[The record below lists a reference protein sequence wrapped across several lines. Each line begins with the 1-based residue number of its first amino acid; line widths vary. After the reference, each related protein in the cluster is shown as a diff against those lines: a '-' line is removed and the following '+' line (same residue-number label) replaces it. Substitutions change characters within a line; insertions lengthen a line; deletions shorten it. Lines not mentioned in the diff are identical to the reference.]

1 MKAEWC
7 KISLFFLFVVA
18 FIGTLLRLVAYVP
31 IPFKYTNFVHAHSH
45 TAFQGWVYLTMFL
58 LLANTF
64 LTDRQIEKKRYLLQ
78 FKLTIFIIFGVL
90 VSFSLQGYG
99 LYSIIFQPYTNCL
112 TIGLF
117 IAF

>member
-45 TAFQGWVYLTMFL
+45 TAFQVWFYLTMFL
-58 LLANTF
+58 LFANTF
-64 LTDRQIEKKRYLLQ
+64 VTYRKIEKKKYDRARQITIYENLNNGDPLRHTMQ
-78 FKLTIFIIFGVL
+78 KIYKLPFAINHPSSVIIGNV
-90 VSFSLQGYG
+90 
-99 LYSIIFQPYTNCL
+99 
-112 TIGLF
+112 
-117 IAF
+117 